1 MRRCFLAVL
10 IRVALVAAACGRA
23 AQQIESDPAL
33 DAQGILSRALNRG
46 NRSSSSSTTIKP

>member
-46 NRSSSSSTTIKP
+46 KSEQLILDHD